1 MGCGLGTHYTVMRHC
16 QDGQLFA
23 VPQFNRSSPV
33 SPSHNNTADTAAD
46 ATPYGLN
53 GDAKIEPCNQC
64 LSSWQIRGS
73 SHHGNDVVGGENGHA
88 SCDYSSSTPCEG
100 ASETAVGGEG
110 GVAYSAGVAWG
121 RDGTG
126 SEDTESDDK
135 APPHSGKR
143 DSKWMWFFYHSM
155 TEFYGHISVS

>member
-1 MGCGLGTHYTVMRHC
+1 MRHC

-88 SCDYSSSTPCEG
+88 SCDYSSSTLAKVRRKLLWAGKAVWLTLQEWRGEEREQEVRILSQMIKLHPIPER
-100 ASETAVGGEG
+100 ETV
-110 GVAYSAGVAWG
+110 
-121 RDGTG
+121 
-126 SEDTESDDK
+126 
-135 APPHSGKR
+135 SGCG
-143 DSKWMWFFYHSM
+143 FFI
-155 TEFYGHISVS
+155 TV